1 LLEYEQ
7 YTRPFEIDN
16 MKVPDVL
23 ISGNHKLIEEY
34 RRERSIIKTFIN
46 RSDMFKNI
54 DLTKKDIKTI
64 FNYLIDKTNKIL

>member
-1 LLEYEQ
+1 
-7 YTRPFEIDN
+7 